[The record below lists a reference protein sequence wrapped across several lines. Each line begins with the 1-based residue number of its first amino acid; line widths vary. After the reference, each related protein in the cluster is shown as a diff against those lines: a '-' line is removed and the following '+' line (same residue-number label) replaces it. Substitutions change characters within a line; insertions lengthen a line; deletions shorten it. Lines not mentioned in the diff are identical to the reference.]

1 MKTIYISGQITG
13 NPDFESDFKQAE
25 YKIKKY
31 RGGLIEIINPIRVRP
46 FLGIKKWLFYMI
58 PAVFN
63 VLNSDEVYLISNWHQ
78 SKGAKIEFRIAS
90 YLGKPVYLINDYP
103 DFDGYILFKNGY
115 YHCFEQQFYPRGRVL
130 RKVVPMF
137 ELMGN

>member
-13 NPDFESDFKQAE
+13 NPDFKQAE

-78 SKGAKIEFRIAS
+78 SKGAKIEFWIANH
-90 YLGKPVYLINDYP
+90 LKKPVYLINDYP

-115 YHCFEQQFYPRGRVL
+115 YHCFEQQFYPRWRVL
-130 RKVVPMF
+130 RKVIPMF
-137 ELMGN
+137 ERLN